1 VTRVGNADVAIFDV
15 TGRAVR
21 TLWEGAAPSAP
32 STIQWDG
39 RESSGSRVSA
49 GNYLVRVR
57 VAGEIVGTHLITH
70 IR

>member
-1 VTRVGNADVAIFDV
+1 VAIFDI

-21 TLWEGAAPSAP
+21 TLWEGSSSSAP
-32 STIQWDG
+32 ANLRWDG
-39 RESSGSRVSA
+39 RESSGQRVSA